1 MAVQWTTNLAV
12 GIDKIDDQHKEI
24 FRRLNEF
31 IVSMERGEGREYI
44 NKMLTFLQDYINAH
58 FGTEEGFMSEY
69 NYDEKSFSNHKQEHV
84 KFSQTFTALKKR
96 FEEQGA
102 TLFLGIGIQQQ
113 VNDWLLNHIAKED
126 KKFGIYLRKSG
137 KTQK

>member
-1 MAVQWTTNLAV
+1 MAVQWTTSLAI
-12 GIDKIDDQHKEI
+12 GIEKIDDQHKEI

-44 NKMLTFLQDYINAH
+44 DKMLIFLQDYISAH

-69 NYDEKSFSNHKQEHV
+69 NYDEKNFSNHKQEHV
-84 KFSQTFTALKKR
+84 QFSQTFAALKKR
-96 FEEQGA
+96 FDEQGA
-102 TLFLGIGIQQQ
+102 TLFLGLGIQQQ

-126 KKFGIYLRKSG
+126 KKFGTYLKKSG
-137 KTQK
+137 KFK